1 MQDPL
6 HTACGAYSAYL
17 SADPLHDLL
26 EDTSGQF
33 RIYRRGAKSDIER
46 LSPNFDHRYIP
57 GHSFRDGRGDRM
69 AGIHASCTYGK
80 KQTEESSDYNE
91 PVLVLLAGLLVL
103 ANPFAA
109 ASVPFLILGVSSIV
123 YGVSELINQLRFRKR
138 EETPVIEDAE
148 IVEVTPI
155 EE

>member
-1 MQDPL
+1 MCCVL
-6 HTACGAYSAYL
+6 
-17 SADPLHDLL
+17 
-26 EDTSGQF
+26 
-33 RIYRRGAKSDIER
+33 
-46 LSPNFDHRYIP
+46 
-57 GHSFRDGRGDRM
+57 
-69 AGIHASCTYGK
+69 
-80 KQTEESSDYNE
+80 
-91 PVLVLLAGLLVL
+91 LVLLAGLLVL

-123 YGVSELINQLRFRKR
+123 YGVSELINQLRFRKQ

>member
-6 HTACGAYSAYL
+6 YTASGVYSAYL
-17 SADPLHDLL
+17 SAYSLHDLL

-80 KQTEESSDYNE
+80 KRTEESTDHNE
-91 PVLVLLAGLLVL
+91 SVLGMLAS
-103 ANPFAA
+103 AA
-109 ASVPFLILGVSSIV
+109 A
-123 YGVSELINQLRFRKR
+123 RFRR
-138 EETPVIEDAE
+138 LHGWCAGMV
-148 IVEVTPI
+148 
-155 EE
+155 